1 MKNLPFSLLSS
12 NELFTTSSRI
22 NEACKSTLNNDVYV
36 SNLCSSIDQ
45 GNRDLSKGLGKSLN
59 SDFTPLLLVQDLKRD
74 HAFVGLRD
82 FFTSYSHSSDP
93 AKATAGRNLTAIFEN
108 IGNSAYRLGYVVETS
123 KINSLLANLSV
134 PAAVKDMECIGA
146 TEWFEQLKTS
156 QSEFEKT
163 YNAKIE
169 TDSAIDYPLVKNA
182 RDQIT
187 RYLKGLMNYIE
198 INTDLDKAKF
208 GPAKDK
214 INEIITEIVA
224 IIRARETR
232 SENKK
237 EKPDKASI

>member
-59 SDFTPLLLVQDLKRD
+59 SDFTPLLLFQDQKRD

-93 AKATAGRNLTAIFEN
+93 TKATAGRNLTAIFEN

-123 KINSLLANLSV
+123 KINELYRN
-134 PAAVKDMECIGA
+134 
-146 TEWFEQLKTS
+146 Q
-156 QSEFEKT
+156 
-163 YNAKIE
+163 Y
-169 TDSAIDYPLVKNA
+169 
-182 RDQIT
+182 
-187 RYLKGLMNYIE
+187 
-198 INTDLDKAKF
+198 
-208 GPAKDK
+208 
-214 INEIITEIVA
+214 
-224 IIRARETR
+224 R
-232 SENKK
+232 SG
-237 EKPDKASI
+237 

>member
-1 MKNLPFSLLSS
+1 MKKLPFSLLSS

-22 NEACKSTLNNDVYV
+22 NEACKLSLSSDIYV

-45 GNRDLSKGLGKSLN
+45 GNNDLSKGLGKSLN
-59 SDFTPLLLVQDLKRD
+59 SDFTPLLLVQDQVRD
-74 HAFVGLRD
+74 NTFIGLRD

-123 KINSLLANLSV
+123 KINSLIANLSV
-134 PAAVKDMECIGA
+134 PAAVKDMECVGA
-146 TEWFEQLKTS
+146 TEWFAQLKTS
-156 QSEFEKT
+156 QSEFEKI
-163 YNAKIE
+163 YNAKIVTE
-169 TDSAIDYPLVKNA
+169 SAIDYPLVKDA
-182 RDQIT
+182 RERIS

-198 INTDLDKAKF
+198 INTDLDEAKF
-208 GPAKDK
+208 GSTNEK

-237 EKPDKASI
+237 EKPDKAAV

>member
-22 NEACKSTLNNDVYV
+22 NEACKSTPGNDVYI
-36 SNLCSSIDQ
+36 SNLCASIDQ

-59 SDFTPLLLVQDLKRD
+59 SDFTPLLLVQDQVRD
-74 HAFVGLRD
+74 NAFIGLRD

-93 AKATAGRNLTAIFEN
+93 AKAKAGINLTAILEN
-108 IGNSAYRLGYVVETS
+108 IGNSAYRLGYVVETA
-123 KINSLLANLSV
+123 KINSLIANLSV

-146 TEWFEQLKTS
+146 TEWFDQLKTS
-156 QSEFEKT
+156 ESEFERI
-163 YNAKIE
+163 YNAKVE
-169 TDSAIDYPLVKNA
+169 TESAIDYPLVKDA
-182 RDQIT
+182 RERIT

-198 INTDLDKAKF
+198 INADLDKAKF

-214 INEIITEIVA
+214 INEITTEIVA

-232 SENKK
+232 NENKK
-237 EKPDKASI
+237 EKPDKASV